1 MTRSTLVSLALAAG
15 FLIATQ
21 TGNAQSAIVAPSL
34 AKAAMHSF
42 VQNVGDVEYC
52 YWKQKRN
59 GRLKLECDD

>member
-1 MTRSTLVSLALAAG
+1 MTRSTFVSLALAAG

-21 TGNAQSAIVAPSL
+21 TGNAQSTIVAPPL
-34 AKAAMHSF
+34 VKAAMHSF
-42 VQNVGDVEYC
+42 VQNVGDLEYC